1 MGDWVY
7 KNGFW
12 VDKKTVKNTKEDN
25 KRGQK
30 RTKKENQLPKDN
42 TVLSPLTKV
51 SVGNHSPNRKM
62 PTLDTS
68 KQNITVLSPLSKVS
82 VENHSLTKSRP
93 ISQISE
99 NQNRKEALPVFSQED
114 EDSVINHSK
123 IQSKDNSEGLDIEV
137 DKSSEITYG
146 SRDIRLKCRVCDIQ
160 VTSKVDL
167 EKHMLGKKHKQI
179 LESQKKLRLIWG

>member
-1 MGDWVY
+1 
-7 KNGFW
+7 
-12 VDKKTVKNTKEDN
+12 
-25 KRGQK
+25 
-30 RTKKENQLPKDN
+30 
-42 TVLSPLTKV
+42 
-51 SVGNHSPNRKM
+51 M

-99 NQNRKEALPVFSQED
+99 NQNSKEALPVFSQED

-137 DKSSEITYG
+137 DKSSEITHG
-146 SRDIRLKCRVCDIQ
+146 SRDIRLKC
-160 VTSKVDL
+160 
-167 EKHMLGKKHKQI
+167 
-179 LESQKKLRLIWG
+179 